1 MSTVEIQS
9 SQSTGAHG
17 SLSELRSMSVAG
29 FDLPLLGATIGL
41 LIASLVTINAATTDD
56 IPGSPDYYVIRQ
68 GVFACIGLVL
78 MFVVSR
84 IDYRILRDYRTQIY
98 AFLVSSIA
106 LVLVVGSAA
115 RGSRRWIDVGGI
127 ELQPSEL
134 GKVLIVLVLAAFI
147 TDRARDRRH
156 GWVMLEALGLGVVP
170 ALLIFMQP
178 DLGSALVYGA
188 IVFTMLFVGG
198 AHWAHLTS
206 IAVAAIAAAVMVL
219 GVAPAAGVDI
229 LKPYQVDRLTSFL
242 SPEQNPGAE
251 GYQQTQAQIA
261 IGAGQRRGRGPDGAT
276 QTQLNFLP
284 EHHTDFIFAVVGE
297 SFGFAGAAAV
307 MSLYALL
314 LWRVL
319 RILTGARDMFGVL
332 ISAGVAAI
340 LMFQIFVN
348 VGMNI
353 GIMPITGVTL
363 PLMSYGGSS
372 LIVTFIALG
381 LLQAIA
387 SQSFTPRPPRG
398 QVQTI

>member
-1 MSTVEIQS
+1 MSTVEIQP
-9 SQSTGAHG
+9 SQTTGTQGA
-17 SLSELRSMSVAG
+17 LSDLRSMSVAG
-29 FDLPLLGATIGL
+29 FDLPLFGATIGL

-56 IPGSPDYYVIRQ
+56 IPGSPDYYVMRQ
-68 GVFACIGLVL
+68 GVFAVIGLAS
-78 MFVVSR
+78 MFVISR
-84 IDYRILRDYRTQIY
+84 LDYRILRDYRTPIY
-98 AFLVSSIA
+98 TFLVGSIA
-106 LVLVVGSAA
+106 LVLVIGSAA
-115 RGSRRWIDVGGI
+115 RGSRRWIDAGGF

-134 GKVLIVLVLAAFI
+134 GKLLIILVLAAFI

-156 GWVMLEALGLGVVP
+156 GWVTLKALGLSAVP
-170 ALLIFMQP
+170 ALLIFVQP

-188 IVFTMLFVGG
+188 IVFAMLFVGG
-198 AHWAHLTS
+198 AHWAHLTA
-206 IAVAAIAAAVMVL
+206 IVVAVTAAAVMVL
-219 GVAPAAGVDI
+219 GVAPVAGVDV

-242 SPEQNPGAE
+242 SPNQNPGAE

-261 IGAGQRRGRGPDGAT
+261 IGAGRRTGRGPDGAT
-276 QTQLNFLP
+276 QTKLNFLP

-319 RILTGARDMFGVL
+319 RILTGACDMFGVL
-332 ISAGVAAI
+332 ISAGIAAI

-372 LIVTFIALG
+372 LVVTFIALG

-387 SQSFTPRPPRG
+387 TQSFTPRPPRG